1 MHTAVRLD
9 AGLPD
14 PVVSSMVLMKVQMLF
29 VRDLYE
35 EILRGV
41 GGAVCLP
48 QVAQFL
54 KINEK
59 KSDHYKDNKN
69 QAVQL
74 ISSSFITLVFII

>member
-1 MHTAVRLD
+1 MRLD
-9 AGLPD
+9 VGLPD
-14 PVVSSMVLMKVQMLF
+14 PVVSSTVLMKVQMPF
-29 VRDLYE
+29 VWDLYE
-35 EILRGV
+35 GILRAV

-54 KINEK
+54 KIDKK

-74 ISSSFITLVFII
+74 ITSSFITLVFII